1 MSTERFGEPAWL
13 QYFAVVIRI
22 LSTRLINHILMGTE
36 VRTYGLLPRPTVTVV
51 CILLSSY
58 CRVRVGDCILVAIG
72 RPKSRSYVAAKT
84 IRVYHSYYLVSIW
97 WYFLFSQF
105 QLLDVVFR
113 EETLW
118 NVIQSVTRNG
128 RSIILT
134 AVLALILVYMF
145 SIIGFLFL
153 KDDFMIET
161 DPSPNRL
168 DGMSSLHSIL

>member
-1 MSTERFGEPAWL
+1 M
-13 QYFAVVIRI
+13 
-22 LSTRLINHILMGTE
+22 M
-36 VRTYGLLPRPTVTVV
+36 
-51 CILLSSY
+51 ILL
-58 CRVRVGDCILVAIG
+58 IL
-72 RPKSRSYVAAKT
+72 
-84 IRVYHSYYLVSIW
+84 
-97 WYFLFSQF
+97 QF

-153 KDDFMIET
+153 KDDFMIDT

-168 DGMSSLHSIL
+168 DGTSSLHSIL